1 MNDQTQTIRIVI
13 DARPAKDGG
22 EDAKRALQ
30 GIEQQTSKMGAS
42 IDRMGDKLSSAVGHL
57 KGMAVAAAVAWGM
70 GFAGQALAAASGL
83 DELSEQLGITTRFMQ
98 ASQLSAAQNGAQL
111 AQLEAGYGKFSQK
124 MGEAADGTKA
134 MIDALDA
141 IGVKN
146 LDLAGKLRPTE
157 DIMQDVAAAI
167 AGMEDPAKKA
177 AAAVDFFGKSGMR
190 LLPMMGDL
198 ANGADY
204 MAAQAERLGTMID
217 AKAIKKLDEWA
228 DAGERNS
235 LKLRATFINGLADA
249 ITWLEKLDETW
260 NKSTKNDNAWLKGLG
275 KDITSLVDS
284 FNVAGVRG
292 AAMFVES
299 FAALPEQM
307 GKLFTDAMNAAIGA
321 VEWGLN
327 AINRGFAEKAPWAAG
342 KLGVTADAIK
352 LPRLDGGGASFGDYT
367 GRVQA
372 AGNAAGD
379 RMLALQATAR
389 AQAERQAFL
398 ARQAGFE
405 DDEAAARVGRG
416 INTPTRGGST
426 TTVKGA
432 GGESAKRIEKL
443 LGDGQMAAEYGAKMA
458 EAAKQ
463 GSSAVEELEARYK
476 AAKAAQDAY
485 GDSAKANAPA
495 VQALADKLYELAKAA
510 DKAKN
515 LTEFRLGTEGIRNE
529 TQLLEAE
536 VRLANELPEIR
547 ARELAIIKVTQ
558 EAKKRGIEDSREDLD
573 ARIAAV
579 TQQDL
584 LKQKIEETKKVS
596 DLWLEPVK
604 GALMSIQSTAADAW
618 QGILESGTIS
628 FQSLGDVFK
637 KTIIRMAAEFLAL
650 ATVRPVMSVLVQGAS
665 SMGFLSGGQ
674 AASMGYSSSGGA
686 GGGFSL
692 PSMGGGGGSMFGG
705 LGDWL
710 NTPFTGPY
718 AGMSP
723 SAMQG
728 VPMLSPSIMNPSSW
742 GITPLQGLGAAAGI
756 GMGAYQLATSKTT
769 AGTIGGIG
777 SMIGAGVSLI
787 PGMAPIGMGISLL
800 SSILPGLFGG
810 ESAPLPPL
818 SGANT
823 RFDPGAGGYVQ
834 SGSQQNGG
842 GSIDGQFAGIGGTLD
857 AFFGRAGGL
866 TDPGNAFGAAVWN
879 NQREGTT
886 STYLLSPTQGSN
898 QQTYNESGDPAKAID
913 RLIAKAFYNSIQ
925 NNAAMNASPT
935 LRTAFSNLEPTS
947 TAEIS
952 GLFDLIDAYDQL
964 GKSENITDAERAL
977 KEIDASFAGLSAG
990 AREWGL
996 SMAPITAEISKQRK
1010 AYAEDFLHTIDS
1022 VLDPVGTALD
1032 DFAKEREAGMKEWA
1046 YINDNVKEVVIAQA
1060 KVEEYYAK
1068 KQADLQAQLYGGA
1081 VSQLEEAIKRLRPGG
1096 AMSNLDPSGT
1106 LAGMTASYRATYGQA
1121 ASGDA
1126 AAIARLAGEG
1136 TSLAEYSKSYF
1147 AGSPEYNALRD
1158 EILANFQTVQA
1169 AIQSPTGSSTPLNTN
1184 DPGIQTLVQQN
1195 QILQQTVQ
1203 TLVEN
1208 DKRKSE
1214 EVTRL
1219 TNLLSRYLTNGQ
1231 RAA

>member
-30 GIEQQTSKMGAS
+30 GIEQQTGKMGAS
-42 IDRMGDKLSSAVGHL
+42 LDRMGDKLSAAVGNL
-57 KGMAVAAAVAWGM
+57 KGMAVAAAVAWGTA
-70 GFAGQALAAASGL
+70 FAGQALNAAAGL
-83 DELSEQLGITTRFMQ
+83 DELSEQLGITTRFLQ
-98 ASQLSAAQNGAQL
+98 ASQLAAAQSGAKL
-111 AQLEAGYGKFSQK
+111 DQLEVGYGKFSQK

-134 MIDALDA
+134 MIDALRGL
-141 IGVKN
+141 GVMN
-146 LDLAGKLRPTE
+146 LDVAGKLRPTE
-157 DIMQDVAAAI
+157 DIIQDVAAAI
-167 AGMEDPAKKA
+167 VGIEDPAKKA

-190 LLPMMGDL
+190 LLPMMADL
-198 ANGADY
+198 AKGQDY
-204 MAAQAERLGTMID
+204 MAAQTERLGGMID
-217 AKAIKKLDEWA
+217 EKAIKKLDAMSDAAARNALKMRAGFANAVA
-228 DAGERNS
+228 DGIE
-235 LKLRATFINGLADA
+235 
-249 ITWLEKLDETW
+249 WLEKFEGQW
-260 NKSTKNDNAWLKGLG
+260 NDSANGINAWLTRQGEG
-275 KDITSLVDS
+275 IRSFVDS
-284 FNVAGVRG
+284 LNVAGVRG
-292 AAMFVES
+292 SAIFVEA

-327 AINRGFAEKAPWAAG
+327 AINRGLETKAPW
-342 KLGVTADAIK
+342 LGIKGNAIA
-352 LPRLDGGGASFGDYT
+352 LPRIEGGGASVGDYT
-367 GRVQA
+367 ARVQA
-372 AGNAAGD
+372 AGDTAAD
-379 RMLALQATAR
+379 RMLALQAEAKAR
-389 AQAERQAFL
+389 AERQAFL
-398 ARQAGFE
+398 NRQAGFE
-405 DDEAAARVGRG
+405 DDETRARVGGG
-416 INTPTRGGST
+416 INARTTGAGL

-432 GGESAKRIEKL
+432 GGESAKRIDKL
-443 LGDGQMAAEYGAKMA
+443 LGDAQMQADFGARIAEVAKAGAA
-458 EAAKQ
+458 
-463 GSSAVEELEARYK
+463 AVNELDARFK

-485 GDSAKANAPA
+485 GESAKANAPA
-495 VQALADKLYELAKAA
+495 VEALTDKIHKLNVAA
-510 DKAKN
+510 ERFKN
-515 LTEFRLGTEGIRNE
+515 LAEFRLGTEGIEREN
-529 TQLLEAE
+529 QLLEAE

-547 ARELAIIKVTQ
+547 ARELAIIKATQ
-558 EAKKRGIEDSREDLD
+558 EAQKRGIADSQEDLD
-573 ARIAAV
+573 RRIAAV
-579 TQQDL
+579 AQQDL
-584 LKQKIEETKKVS
+584 LKQKIEETKKAS
-596 DLWLEPVK
+596 DLWLEPIK
-604 GALMSIQSTAADAW
+604 GALQSIQATAADAW

-674 AASMGYSSSGGA
+674 AASMGYGGGAGGA
-686 GGGFSL
+686 GGGFSM
-692 PSMGGGGGSMFGG
+692 PSFGGGSSMFGG

-710 NTPFTGPY
+710 NTPFTGAY

-728 VPMLSPSIMNPSSW
+728 VPMLSGAAGA
-742 GITPLQGLGAAAGI
+742 GITPLGALGAAAGI
-756 GMGAYQLATSKTT
+756 GMGAYQLATSRTT

-777 SMIGAGVSLI
+777 TMLGAGISLI

-810 ESAPLPPL
+810 ESAPMPPL

-842 GSIDGQFAGIGGTLD
+842 GSINGQFAGIGSTLD
-857 AFFGRAGGL
+857 AFFNAAGGL
-866 TDPGNAFGAAVWN
+866 TNPSNAFGAAVWN

-886 STYLLSPTQGSN
+886 STYLLSPTQGSK
-898 QQTYNESGDPAKAID
+898 QQTYDESGDPAKAID
-913 RLIAKAFYNSIQ
+913 RLVAKAFYNSIQ

-935 LRTAFSNLEPTS
+935 LRTAFSNREPTS
-947 TAEIS
+947 TAQIS
-952 GLFDLIDAYDQL
+952 GLFDLIQAYDRL
-964 GKSENITDAERAL
+964 GKSDNITAAERAL
-977 KEIDASFAGLSAG
+977 KEIDASFGSLSAG

-1010 AYAEDFLHTIDS
+1010 AYAEDFLHTINS

-1046 YINDNVKEVVIAQA
+1046 YINDNVKEIVIAQA

-1068 KQADLQAQLYGGA
+1068 REATLKEQLYGGA
-1081 VSQLEEAIKRLRPGG
+1081 VSQLEDAIKRLMPGG
-1096 AMSNLDPSGT
+1096 SLSNLDPAGT
-1106 LAGMTASYRATYGQA
+1106 LAGLQASYRATYSQA
-1121 ASGDA
+1121 ATGDG

-1136 TSLAEYSKSYF
+1136 IARADFEKAYY
-1147 AGSPEYNALRD
+1147 AGSPEYNATRD
-1158 EILANFQTVQA
+1158 EILANFQTIQA

-1208 DKRKSE
+1208 DRRKSE

>member
-30 GIEQQTSKMGAS
+30 GIEQQTGKMGAS
-42 IDRMGDKLSSAVGHL
+42 IDRMGDKLSMAVGHL
-57 KGMAVAAAVAWGM
+57 KGMAVAAAIAWGAA
-70 GFAGQALAAASGL
+70 FAGQALNAAAGL
-83 DELSEQLGITTRFMQ
+83 DELSEQLGITTRFLQ
-98 ASQLSAAQNGAQL
+98 ASQLAAAQSGAKL
-111 AQLEAGYGKFSQK
+111 EQLEAGYGKFSQK

-134 MIDALDA
+134 MIDALQSL
-141 IGVKN
+141 GVKN
-146 LDLAGKLRPTE
+146 LDVVGKLRPTE
-157 DIMQDVAAAI
+157 DIMQDVATAI
-167 AGMEDPAKKA
+167 VAIEDPAKKA
-177 AAAVDFFGKSGMR
+177 AAAVDFFGKSGAR

-198 ANGADY
+198 AKGTDY

-217 AKAIKKLDEWA
+217 DKAVKKLDEWA
-228 DAGERNS
+228 DASERAG
-235 LKLRATFINGLADA
+235 LKLRATFVNGVADA
-249 ITWLEKLDETW
+249 ITWLEKLEEKW
-260 NKSTKNDNAWLKGLG
+260 SKSASADNGWLKGLS
-275 KDITSLVDS
+275 KDLTSFVDGL
-284 FNVAGVRG
+284 NVAGVR
-292 AAMFVES
+292 ASAMFIES
-299 FAALPEQM
+299 FAALPERM

-352 LPRLDGGGASFGDYT
+352 LPRLEGGGASFGDYT

-379 RMLALQATAR
+379 KMLALQATAR

-405 DDEAAARVGRG
+405 DDETAARVGRG
-416 INTPTRGGST
+416 ITTPARGAST
-426 TTVKGA
+426 TAVKGA
-432 GGESAKRIEKL
+432 GGETAKRIEKL
-443 LGDGQMAAEYGAKMA
+443 LGDGQMAADYGAKIA

-463 GSSAVEELEARYK
+463 GSAAVEELEARYK
-476 AAKAAQDAY
+476 ATKAAQDAY
-485 GDSAKANAPA
+485 GDSAKANVPA
-495 VQALADKLYELAKAA
+495 VQALAEKLYDLGKAA

-515 LTEFRLGTEGIRNE
+515 LTEFRLGTEGIRNDTE
-529 TQLLEAE
+529 LLAAE

-547 ARELAIIKVTQ
+547 ARELAIIKATQ
-558 EAKKRGIEDSREDLD
+558 EVQKRGIADSQEDLD
-573 ARIAAV
+573 RRIAAV

-584 LKQKIEETKKVS
+584 LKQKIEKTKKAS
-596 DLWLEPVK
+596 DLWLEPIK
-604 GALMSIQSTAADAW
+604 GALQSIQATAADAW

-650 ATVRPVMSVLVQGAS
+650 ATIRPVMSVLVQGAS

-674 AASMGYSSSGGA
+674 AASMGYGGGA
-686 GGGFSL
+686 GGGFST
-692 PSMGGGGGSMFGG
+692 PSLGGGSSMFGG

-710 NTPFTGPY
+710 NTPFTGAY

-723 SAMQG
+723 SSMQG
-728 VPMLSPSIMNPSSW
+728 VPMLSGAAGA
-742 GITPLQGLGAAAGI
+742 GITPLGALGAAAGV
-756 GMGAYQLATSKTT
+756 GMGAYQLATSRTT

-777 SMIGAGVSLI
+777 TMIGAGVSLI

-810 ESAPLPPL
+810 ETAPMPPL

-842 GSIDGQFAGIGGTLD
+842 GSINGQFAGIGSTLD
-857 AFFGRAGGL
+857 AFFNAAGGL
-866 TDPGNAFGAAVWN
+866 TNPGNAFGAAVWN

-898 QQTYNESGDPAKAID
+898 QQTYDESGDPAKAID

-935 LRTAFSNLEPTS
+935 LRTAFSNREPTS
-947 TAEIS
+947 TAQIS
-952 GLFDLIDAYDQL
+952 GLFDLIQVYDQL
-964 GKSENITDAERAL
+964 GKSDNITAAERAL
-977 KEIDASFAGLSAG
+977 KEIDANFASLSAG

-996 SMAPITAEISKQRK
+996 SMAPITAEITKQRK

-1032 DFAKEREAGMKEWA
+1032 DFAKEREAGMKEWV
-1046 YINDNVKEVVIAQA
+1046 YINDNVKEIVIAQA
-1060 KVEEYYAK
+1060 KVEEYYARK
-1068 KQADLQAQLYGGA
+1068 EAALKEQLYGGA
-1081 VSQLEEAIKRLRPGG
+1081 VSQLEDAIKRLMPGG
-1096 AMSNLDPSGT
+1096 SLSNLDPVGT
-1106 LAGMTASYRATYGQA
+1106 LAGLRASYRATYSQA
-1121 ASGDA
+1121 AAGDGT
-1126 AAIARLAGEG
+1126 AIARLAGEG
-1136 TSLAEYSKSYF
+1136 IARADFEKAYY
-1147 AGSPEYNALRD
+1147 AGSPEYNAMRD
-1158 EILANFQTVQA
+1158 EILANFQTIQA
-1169 AIQSPTGSSTPLNTN
+1169 AIQSPAGSSTPLNTN

-1195 QILQQTVQ
+1195 QILQQAVQ

-1208 DKRKSE
+1208 DRRKSE